1 MTSDNSTNIKERFE
15 EWWIS
20 SEFSLTKNQFIAVVI
35 LSAIIVSGWLIYYFY
50 QPATKPQ
57 IKVSK
62 PSIAKTETS
71 KVFVHVAGAVK
82 NPGVYELKVG
92 SRVLDA
98 VKKAGGFEQG
108 AYPDSL
114 NLAAVLKDS
123 QKILV
128 MDKNQANQIQSP
140 DAGMEQGIN
149 LNSASAEQ
157 LEELPGIGETI
168 AKRIIEQRQEK
179 GSFSSIDELKE
190 VEGIGEKKFAKIKE
204 KATL

>member
-20 SEFSLTKNQFIAVVI
+20 SEFTLTKSQFIAAIV
-35 LSAIIVSGWLIYYFY
+35 LSIIIVSGWLIYYFY

-62 PSIAKTETS
+62 SVAAKTETS

-98 VKKAGGFEQG
+98 VKKAGGFKEG
-108 AYPDSL
+108 ANSDNL
-114 NLAAVLKDS
+114 NLAAVLQDS

-128 MDKNQANQIQSP
+128 MDKKQASQAQSL
-140 DAGMEQGIN
+140 DAGMEQEIN

-168 AKRIIEQRQEK
+168 AKRIVEQRQEK

-190 VEGIGEKKFAKIKE
+190 IEGIGEKKFAKIKE